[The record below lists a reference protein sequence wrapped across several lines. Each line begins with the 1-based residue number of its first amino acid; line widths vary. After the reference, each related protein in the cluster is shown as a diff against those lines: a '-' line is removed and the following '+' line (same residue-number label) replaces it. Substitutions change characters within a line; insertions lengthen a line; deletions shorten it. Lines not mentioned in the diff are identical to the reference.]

1 MKLQLVVILALVFFL
16 LIAIFAIVS
25 QRRAMTTCQSDN
37 DEMTK
42 KIQEISFQLREA
54 ERIKEEGEDEV
65 EFKVKEQE
73 QTITDL
79 KANFESSLNRKN
91 DHVTQLTNQLRQ
103 TENANQMLMAEVQRL
118 QAQMHHLMHGGG
130 GGDQGAH
137 QAPAAPPQAPHA
149 PPQPPSGQSR
159 QVPAAVIAP
168 QAESQAAPAQ
178 GSSCDLTTG
187 QCTVAPLAEPVA
199 STTPEPV
206 ESITAQP
213 TFAASMFSSAPPET
227 VVADHSPPA
236 TQ

>member
-54 ERIKEEGEDEV
+54 ERIKEEGEEEV
-65 EFKVKEQE
+65 ESKVKEQE

-137 QAPAAPPQAPHA
+137 QTPAAPPQAP
-149 PPQPPSGQSR
+149 SGQPR

-168 QAESQAAPAQ
+168 QAESQAAPAP

-187 QCTVAPLAEPVA
+187 QCTVAPQAEPA
-199 STTPEPV
+199 PAGTPEPV

-236 TQ
+236 TH